1 MIGLKRGTVKLYD
14 HEKEWELE
22 AQNTIARLKKILGST
37 ARSIQHVGSTA
48 ISSIKA
54 KPIIDI
60 AVAVDDFSD
69 VLACEAEL
77 KEAGFYYIPKT
88 DLGEQL
94 LFASGNYYEGTGDL
108 QTHFIHVVRWN
119 GVEWT
124 NYMNFRDY
132 LNSHPSDAKEYETL
146 KVALARSAPVD
157 SGRKQYL
164 KGKHDFVERIL
175 KTAET
180 ERKNRTYFLNP
191 ILDGLADPDVLFW
204 KGVYYLYA
212 TNTDIKEDDP
222 LGFRVY
228 TSENLVDWQ
237 DAGMALRAED
247 SWGEKQF
254 WAPDIVEKDGKFYLS
269 YSVEEHLCVAVSDSP
284 LGPFVQQVKEPLHRE
299 IKEID
304 SHFFRD
310 ADGSWY
316 LYFVRFHEDNEIW
329 GAKMTE
335 DLMGI
340 QEDTLTRLLVPE
352 EAWECQKWPVCEAP
366 YMILHNGKYYLTYSG
381 SHFETDYG
389 SGYAVGD
396 SPLGPFRKYQG
407 NPVLRSGKKIHG
419 VGHHCITRSPDGKE
433 LFILYHCHC
442 DEARANPRRLCVD
455 RLRFVPGADGMDVI
469 KVDGPTEE
477 AQEYFW

>member
-1 MIGLKRGTVKLYD
+1 
-14 HEKEWELE
+14 
-22 AQNTIARLKKILGST
+22 
-37 ARSIQHVGSTA
+37 
-48 ISSIKA
+48 
-54 KPIIDI
+54 
-60 AVAVDDFSD
+60 
-69 VLACEAEL
+69 
-77 KEAGFYYIPKT
+77 
-88 DLGEQL
+88 
-94 LFASGNYYEGTGDL
+94 
-108 QTHFIHVVRWN
+108 
-119 GVEWT
+119 
-124 NYMNFRDY
+124 MNFRDY
-132 LNSHPSDAKEYETL
+132 LNRHPSAAKEYESL
-146 KVALARSAPVD
+146 KAALAQSAPVD
-157 SGRKQYL
+157 SGREQYL

-180 ERKNRTYFLNP
+180 ERKNRTYFQNP

-212 TNTDIKEDDP
+212 TSTAIKEGDP
-222 LGFRVY
+222 PGFRVY

-237 DAGMALRAED
+237 DAGMALLAED

-284 LGPFVQQVKEPLHRE
+284 LGPFVQPVKEPLHRE

-310 ADGSWY
+310 ADGTWY

-340 QEDTLTRLLVPE
+340 QEETLTRLLVPE
-352 EAWECQKWPVCEAP
+352 EVWECQKWPVCEAP

-433 LFILYHCHC
+433 LFLLYHCHC
-442 DEARANPRRLCVD
+442 DETRANPRRLCVD
-455 RLRFVPGADGMDVI
+455 RMRFVPGDDGVDVI

-477 AQEYFW
+477 PQEYFWK

>member
-1 MIGLKRGTVKLYD
+1 
-14 HEKEWELE
+14 
-22 AQNTIARLKKILGST
+22 
-37 ARSIQHVGSTA
+37 
-48 ISSIKA
+48 
-54 KPIIDI
+54 
-60 AVAVDDFSD
+60 
-69 VLACEAEL
+69 
-77 KEAGFYYIPKT
+77 
-88 DLGEQL
+88 
-94 LFASGNYYEGTGDL
+94 
-108 QTHFIHVVRWN
+108 
-119 GVEWT
+119 
-124 NYMNFRDY
+124 
-132 LNSHPSDAKEYETL
+132 
-146 KVALARSAPVD
+146 
-157 SGRKQYL
+157 
-164 KGKHDFVERIL
+164 
-175 KTAET
+175 
-180 ERKNRTYFLNP
+180 
-191 ILDGLADPDVLFW
+191 
-204 KGVYYLYA
+204 
-212 TNTDIKEDDP
+212 
-222 LGFRVY
+222 
-228 TSENLVDWQ
+228 
-237 DAGMALRAED
+237 MALRAED

-284 LGPFVQQVKEPLHRE
+284 LGPFVQPVKEPLHRE

-407 NPVLRSGKKIHG
+407 NPVLRSGRKFMAWG
-419 VGHHCITRSPDGKE
+419 TTASPGRRMGRSCLFFITVTAMRPGPIPGGCAWTGCG
-433 LFILYHCHC
+433 LCR
-442 DEARANPRRLCVD
+442 ART
-455 RLRFVPGADGMDVI
+455 GWM
-469 KVDGPTEE
+469 
-477 AQEYFW
+477 